1 MLIEAA
7 RAATLLLALAG
18 LALAA
23 LWLWQDRL
31 IYFPDRARP
40 DAPPGVTALTLRTAD
55 GLDLLA
61 WWQPPASPGQPV
73 LLYLHGN
80 GGHIGYRAERLRA
93 FAARGWG
100 VLMPAYR
107 GYAGNPGRPSE
118 AGLALDAHAA
128 LAWLGAQ
135 GVAPRRIALW
145 GESLGSGVAVRL
157 AAGTPGRVGALLLE
171 APYTSLLDLARL
183 HHPLLP
189 ARWLLRDRYDSLARI
204 GAVGVPVLVMIGGRD
219 VLIPP
224 AMSRRLAAA
233 ARPPVEVWEA
243 PLAGHDELRAHGA
256 IEAAAAFLDRAAQ
269 SIR

>member
-1 MLIEAA
+1 MLAEVA
-7 RAATLLLALAG
+7 RAALLALGLVG

-23 LWLWQDRL
+23 LWVWQDRL

-40 DAPPGVTALTLRTAD
+40 AAPLGVAEITLRTAD

-61 WWQPPASPGQPV
+61 WWAPPPAPERPV

-93 FAARGWG
+93 FATLGWG
-100 VLMPAYR
+100 VLMPSWR
-107 GYAGNPGRPSE
+107 GYGGNPGAPGE
-118 AGLALDAHAA
+118 AGLSLDARAALD
-128 LAWLGAQ
+128 WLGTQ
-135 GVAPRRIALW
+135 GIAPRRIAVW

-157 AAGTPGRVGALLLE
+157 AAENPGRVAALLLE

-183 HHPLLP
+183 HHPALP
-189 ARWLLRDRYDSLARI
+189 ARWLLRDRYDSLSRI
-204 GAVGVPVLVMIGGRD
+204 GDVGVPALVMIGGRD

-233 ARPPVEVWEA
+233 ATPPAETWEA

-256 IEAAAAFLDRAAQ
+256 IEAAAAFLAQ